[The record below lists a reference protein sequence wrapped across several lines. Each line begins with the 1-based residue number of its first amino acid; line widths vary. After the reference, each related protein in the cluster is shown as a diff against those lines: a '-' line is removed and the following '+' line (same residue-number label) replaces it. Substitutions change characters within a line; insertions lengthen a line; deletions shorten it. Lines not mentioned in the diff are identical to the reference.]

1 MVETAPP
8 LPPGA
13 KFINEPPPLPPGAT
27 PLREP
32 SAPPMPA
39 GARAAGGVP
48 RPIGDLGYP
57 EEPLQPSRRERIA
70 EVGKAGGLGAAL
82 GLATPEIMRG
92 LGAGMRAITPIA
104 PYAGAVQAMGEAS
117 RGVGPRIGQ
126 AIFGGIG
133 GLAGE
138 TAGQVLESR
147 GQGGA
152 VAEAARFGAGA
163 TGQLVSEGVA
173 RFLGNRVTGPF
184 MSAVLNR
191 IQPGAGTFGRTLGQM
206 GEQEPA
212 AAGGMTL
219 NERQREFIRQK
230 LLSIRGRERDPQVIE
245 RTEREIYGFLR
256 QVADDALAT
265 ADTQARAAF
274 SQADQLV
281 RDAQATSGQ
290 ISADMM
296 QQLGRI
302 QSQFEASAI
311 KLEQTGRDA
320 AKLINEQADQAAK
333 QIIERA
339 KQQGPQMQAAAKAE
353 ADAIRQ
359 RAADDVKQLTDS
371 LTARMSRMR
380 EVRDRLRQ
388 TAGQRVTTAE
398 REVRGVGEQ
407 LTPTDLGTRIREGF
421 MNKINELKAIREANV
436 SKNKEAA
443 FGEAR
448 AKEQAGQR
456 FNQTK
461 AFGKAIEQINTTL
474 KSPETGLANVPSGEI
489 RKELTQIKEA
499 LSRGIRTES
508 TDEAGNLIIKYQPL
522 SFEALEILRRNLR
535 DRSFGL
541 PDTGYSAIG
550 QQQAGKLATAIE
562 SIQKE
567 FSPGFEKFLAQ
578 YADDSKP
585 LNEFRNKLGKAI
597 SGVAEYDM
605 AQFLTDPSTLG
616 ASAFRSAGTVQQI
629 IDTVGAKEAENLARS
644 FVADKVRGGTAKDVK
659 TALDA
664 SRDWIDKFPG
674 LRQELQQ
681 LAQRAGVAESTA
693 ARREKL
699 AGVLKTRVG
708 KTAEELAKEAA
719 ERPVAAAKKAEQIET
734 DVAEKAAKV
743 LPAAE
748 TEAAA
753 IRKKGTEEAA
763 AIEKEIRDQLTASAK
778 AVEKRKADVGKE
790 AETKIAETTK
800 AAEEGA
806 KRLRAAGEKAEA
818 AGKAQ
823 EQLLLGKDV
832 KNVARLKQII
842 EDVGK
847 PAFAAELKA
856 VGEAIRSSP
865 EVRQK
870 FEQAVIDHIADNFQ
884 RSPKGGVDAAE
895 TLFKNLR
902 DENLISPQREK
913 EVLAKLRE
921 VAVTPADLKTRLS
934 LARTAVRGLIMSGA
948 RTGATA
954 ATTNLSKPKEEQ

>member
-1 MVETAPP
+1 MVEAAPP

-27 PLREP
+27 LLPEP
-32 SAPPMPA
+32 ATTAAPVT
-39 GARAAGGVP
+39 GGVP
-48 RPIGDLGYP
+48 RAIGASEYP
-57 EEPLQPSRRERIA
+57 QEPLQPTRRERIA

-82 GLATPEIMRG
+82 GFATPEIMRG
-92 LGAGMRAITPIA
+92 LGAGMRAVPGIA

-117 RGVGPRIGQ
+117 RGAGPRIGQ

-138 TAGQVLESR
+138 TAGQILESR

-152 VAEAARFGAGA
+152 TAEAARFGAGA
-163 TGQLVSEGVA
+163 GGQLLSEGVA
-173 RFLGNRVTGPF
+173 RFLSNRVTGPF

-206 GEQEPA
+206 SEQEA
-212 AAGGMTL
+212 ATAGAMTL

-265 ADTQARAAF
+265 ADTQSRVAF
-274 SQADQLV
+274 RQADQLL
-281 RDAQATSGQ
+281 RDAESASGQ
-290 ISADMM
+290 ARADLM

-302 QSQFEASAI
+302 QSQFEASAT
-311 KLEQTGRDA
+311 KLEQSGRDA

-333 QIIERA
+333 QILDRA

-371 LTARMSRMR
+371 LTPRMARMR

-388 TAGQRVTTAE
+388 TAGQRVATAE

-443 FGEAR
+443 FGEAK
-448 AKEQAGQR
+448 AKEAAGQR

-461 AFGKAIEQINTTL
+461 AYNQAIEQINVAL
-474 KSPETGLANVPSGEI
+474 KSPESGLANVPSGEI
-489 RKELTQIKEA
+489 RKELTGIKEA
-499 LSRGIRTES
+499 LSRGIRTET
-508 TDEAGNLIIKYQPL
+508 TDEAGNVVIKYQPL

-585 LNEFRNKLGKAI
+585 LNEFRNKLGKSI

-616 ASAFRSAGTVQQI
+616 AAAFRSAGTVQQI
-629 IDTVGAKEAENLARS
+629 IDTVGAKEGESLARS
-644 FVADKVRGGTAKDVK
+644 FIADKTRGGTAKDVAA
-659 TALDA
+659 ALDA
-664 SRDWIDKFPG
+664 SRDWIGKFPA

-681 LAQRAGVAESTA
+681 LAQKAGVAESTA

-708 KTAEELAKEAA
+708 KTAEELAKEVA
-719 ERPVAAAKKAEQIET
+719 ERPAAAAKQAAEVESKAAKE
-734 DVAEKAAKV
+734 AAKV
-743 LPAAE
+743 LPIAE
-748 TEAAA
+748 KEAAA
-753 IRKKGTEEAA
+753 IRKEGAAEAA
-763 AIEKEIRDQLTASAK
+763 AKEADVRKQLEDSAR
-778 AVEKRKADVGKE
+778 AVEKRKAEVGKE
-790 AETKIAETTK
+790 AEAKIAETTK
-800 AAEEGA
+800 AAEEAA
-806 KRLRAAGEKAEA
+806 KPVRAAGEQALA

-842 EDVGK
+842 EDAGK
-847 PAFAAELKA
+847 PTFAAELKA

-865 EVRQK
+865 DVGQK

-913 EVLAKLRE
+913 EVLEKLRE

-934 LARTAVRGLIMSGA
+934 MARTAVRGLIMSGV

-954 ATTNLSKPKEEQ
+954 ATPNLSKPKEE